1 MAVSISVC
9 VQGLDVD
16 LLENKVSWYVCGNST
31 LFYVFSVTSKWLHLD
46 RSSYPNLSPFVKQK
60 KHSIKGKL
68 L

>member
-16 LLENKVSWYVCGNST
+16 FLENKVSWYVCGNST
-31 LFYVFSVTSKWLHLD
+31 LIVFSVTSKGLHPD

-60 KHSIKGKL
+60 KDSIRGKL

>member
-1 MAVSISVC
+1 MAVSISAC

-16 LLENKVSWYVCGNST
+16 LLENKVSWYECGNST
-31 LFYVFSVTSKWLHLD
+31 LIVFSVTSKWLHLD